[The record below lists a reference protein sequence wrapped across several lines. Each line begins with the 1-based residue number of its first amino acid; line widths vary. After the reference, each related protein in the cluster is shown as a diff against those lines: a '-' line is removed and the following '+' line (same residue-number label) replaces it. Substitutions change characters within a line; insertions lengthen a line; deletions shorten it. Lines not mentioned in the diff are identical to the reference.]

1 MEIQTNFINAAIKQ
15 FRYYKQLGDR
25 CFNQLSEEDQI
36 FWSPNESNNSIAV
49 IVQHMSGNMLSRWTN
64 FLTEDGEKAWRNRDG
79 EFECSISSK
88 TEMITIWEEGWH
100 CLFLALESIDKNNLS
115 QTVYIRN
122 MGHTVIEAVQR
133 QLCHYAYHVGQ
144 IVYLAKILVEDFKS
158 LSIPKAGSEAYN
170 EMKFSKAKR
179 REHFTDDLIDGDKEQ
194 V

>member
-15 FRYYKQLGDR
+15 FRYYKQLGNR
-25 CFNQLSEEDQI
+25 CFDQLSEEDQI

-64 FLTEDGEKAWRNRDG
+64 FLTEDGEKEWRNRDG
-79 EFECSISSK
+79 EFECSISSSA
-88 TEMITIWEEGWH
+88 EMITKWEEGWH
-100 CLFLALESIDKNNLS
+100 CLFLALESIDENNFS

-122 MGHTVIEAVQR
+122 MGHTVVEAVQR

-144 IVYLAKILVEDFKS
+144 IVYLSKILVQDFKS

-170 EMKFSKAKR
+170 ELKFSKAKR